1 MQMLSISN
9 RRVPFVRFILKVA
22 VSLPNNPARLN
33 MHSHISVWE
42 RTSEPAPC
50 CCCSWTQNSTF
61 LDDSQNAGWSVNILT
76 QLDCSHLPTIS
87 HVGVVHNRIWI
98 KQRYC
103 SFFPASH
110 FSKRLLEVFLSS
122 SWPSRKK
129 QLLPSFD

>member
-1 MQMLSISN
+1 MQMLSIGI

-33 MHSHISVWE
+33 MHSHVSVWE

-76 QLDCSHLPTIS
+76 
-87 HVGVVHNRIWI
+87 
-98 KQRYC
+98 
-103 SFFPASH
+103 
-110 FSKRLLEVFLSS
+110 
-122 SWPSRKK
+122 
-129 QLLPSFD
+129 

>member
-76 QLDCSHLPTIS
+76 
-87 HVGVVHNRIWI
+87 
-98 KQRYC
+98 
-103 SFFPASH
+103 
-110 FSKRLLEVFLSS
+110 
-122 SWPSRKK
+122 
-129 QLLPSFD
+129 